1 MTPAKEWPMWRHA
14 QPILCMQ
21 TCGSSS
27 QHVRGALCPHVA
39 TTMPGLSLP
48 GILTGPGKPIQA
60 SRSGAGVS
68 WLGLSSIFY
77 GKSTSGLQR
86 LCSLTIL
93 FPFKFKDNSTNE
105 LLLD

>member
-48 GILTGPGKPIQA
+48 GILTGPGKP
-60 SRSGAGVS
+60 V
-68 WLGLSSIFY
+68 
-77 GKSTSGLQR
+77 
-86 LCSLTIL
+86 
-93 FPFKFKDNSTNE
+93 
-105 LLLD
+105 